1 MESSNLKRKYIIRV
15 YIPTNYYFI
24 SKNIGYAREYPGTM
38 LGPPMVARCRQSRAR
53 MPLLGR
59 GTSAAA
65 TTKPAEDTSAATE
78 PSTGC

>member
-24 SKNIGYAREYPGTM
+24 SKNIRYARKYPGTM
-38 LGPPMVARCRQSRAR
+38 LNPPMVARCCQSRAR

-59 GTSAAA
+59 GTGAA
-65 TTKPAEDTSAATE
+65 TTTKPGEDTGAATE